1 MFKAAVISQPRRWY
15 GRGGGGGERI
25 IIHKIT
31 ATVGFTVLD
40 TLDLMPNPP
49 TLWNAKLGEPGRPK
63 MITTEEWKAQTGIH
77 VSMLDIHLGIILR
90 MYCPAHTGVTGN
102 DRARK
107 SSYRKWLASWKVW
120 TAEELETV
128 PADWERRTSHHWSP
142 GGERRRKGKRF
153 PERTRKRHRQ
163 SDE

>member
-1 MFKAAVISQPRRWY
+1 M
-15 GRGGGGGERI
+15 
-25 IIHKIT
+25 HKIT
-31 ATVGFTVLD
+31 ATVGFTVHD

-63 MITTEEWKAQTGIH
+63 MIPTEEWKAQTGIH

-90 MYCPAHTGVTGN
+90 MYCPAHAGVTGN

-128 PADWERRTSHHWSP
+128 PAD
-142 GGERRRKGKRF
+142 
-153 PERTRKRHRQ
+153 
-163 SDE
+163 